1 MVSFSKLSKLRSWLK
16 TRHFS
21 WTIKLLLSRKAH
33 VLSGLSRNGHQAL
46 GVTKSSEFIEF
57 ARIQGTSQGHWSEL
71 ISSENFCTGTVAGQ
85 GKKVGKYT
93 TSTFPIM
100 LLICVPPPPFPPLLT
115 AYFLHMQCGHRAGR
129 KALPANPVK
138 LRDFAPRCPPRR
150 PQRIIID
157 PLPSP

>member
-1 MVSFSKLSKLRSWLK
+1 M
-16 TRHFS
+16 
-21 WTIKLLLSRKAH
+21 
-33 VLSGLSRNGHQAL
+33 LSGLSRNGHQAL
-46 GVTKSSEFIEF
+46 GVTNSSEFIEF
-57 ARIQGTSQGHWSEL
+57 TKIQGTSQGHWSGL
-71 ISSENFCTGTVAGQ
+71 IFRDNFCTGTVAGQ

-93 TSTFPIM
+93 TSTFPKM
-100 LLICVPPPPFPPLLT
+100 LLICPPPPFPRSSLHQYACIIT

-138 LRDFAPRCPPRR
+138 LRDFAPRCPRRR